1 MTSVATCAKE
11 ASLLEV
17 LGYVSHISVRQ
28 PSQQVPTYQNGHQQ
42 SSRQPI
48 LSINIQNEVLPNVD
62 HGREFEIKMLSQL
75 NGYFSVNGRKIVSKF
90 SKYQIL
96 PLYTT
101 KLKFLWHTFF
111 TSSRECP
118 PMLSPIQCLQLLSNS
133 EKLDGHMGWD
143 TLYSNMWYE

>member
-1 MTSVATCAKE
+1 MQTRSGKGMYEKIVSNQNLVMPYDFCAKE

-62 HGREFEIKMLSQL
+62 HGREFEIKMLSSL

-101 KLKFLWHTFF
+101 KLKFLWHTFSHLLENVHPCCHP
-111 TSSRECP
+111 SSA
-118 PMLSPIQCLQLLSNS
+118 
-133 EKLDGHMGWD
+133 
-143 TLYSNMWYE
+143 YSY